1 MAARL
6 SGTGSLR
13 LTLRY
18 GRRLPVQHGARQLSS
33 TALRSK
39 DVASQEHIP
48 NLRHARR
55 PRMNFQSLFILEIY

>member
-13 LTLRY
+13 LALRP
-18 GRRLPVQHGARQLSS
+18 GRRPPVPHSARQLSS

-39 DVASQEHIP
+39 DIASQEHIP

-55 PRMNFQSLFILEIY
+55 PRMSSQSLLIM